1 MLSSAHVLRAGQ
13 NHVAIWPPFPRSS
26 NIFLSEQQLPVSS
39 NTSSAAGTWRY
50 NGDLVPKLSYYS
62 CWSGQTPWTS
72 DILTAVTKM
81 SRVPTDTPVSLLDCS
96 VDLFERD
103 LYSINKP
110 VKNLMD
116 GDLEIILALVK
127 FIDPYKEKQ

>member
-1 MLSSAHVLRAGQ
+1 
-13 NHVAIWPPFPRSS
+13 
-26 NIFLSEQQLPVSS
+26 
-39 NTSSAAGTWRY
+39 
-50 NGDLVPKLSYYS
+50 
-62 CWSGQTPWTS
+62 
-72 DILTAVTKM
+72 M

-127 FIDPYKEKQ
+127 FIDPYEEKQKKPEML

>member
-1 MLSSAHVLRAGQ
+1 
-13 NHVAIWPPFPRSS
+13 
-26 NIFLSEQQLPVSS
+26 
-39 NTSSAAGTWRY
+39 
-50 NGDLVPKLSYYS
+50 
-62 CWSGQTPWTS
+62 
-72 DILTAVTKM
+72 M
-81 SRVPTDTPVSLLDCS
+81 SRVPTDTPVSLLGCS

-127 FIDPYKEKQ
+127 FIDPY